1 MQGGVVGLLKGSALA
16 SFALPAPDMPSAAPV
31 PTPSPELPAMTPKT
45 CESMPPAVEQVQ
57 GPDPRKDGSEER
69 KTLLSPTEPRNAPD
83 SGPAPEQG
91 SIVEPFAQ
99 ELTGS
104 RPLQALEALAGMPG
118 PPSPVAAGM
127 ETGMCREVNQRPER
141 FDMHSQLAHVG
152 GEGEQGDPARSS
164 DGCRTEMP
172 SPGLETPSVPSN
184 PAVEDAPI
192 STPANHPIS
201 NCVQHADGIDRQCPS
216 MLDSHVPATC
226 RSKAMTG
233 PSSEGASHS
242 PDVLDS
248 STEEILDVQG
258 AGSSVVGQ
266 LRRDTI
272 QSLGPLG

>member
-45 CESMPPAVEQVQ
+45 CESTPPAVEKMQ
-57 GPDPRKDGSEER
+57 GPDPREDGSEER
-69 KTLLSPTEPRNAPD
+69 KTLPSPTEPPIAPNSKPAPD
-83 SGPAPEQG
+83 QS

-99 ELTGS
+99 ELTGFS
-104 RPLQALEALAGMPG
+104 PLQALEASAGMPRLS
-118 PPSPVAAGM
+118 SPVAAGM
-127 ETGMCREVNQRPER
+127 ETGMCREGIQRPEQ
-141 FDMHSQLAHVG
+141 FDMHSQLAHVD
-152 GEGEQGDPARSS
+152 GEGEHPARAS

-184 PAVEDAPI
+184 PAGDNAPI
-192 STPANHPIS
+192 STPGNHPIS

-216 MLDSHVPATC
+216 MLNSHVPATC
-226 RSKAMTG
+226 RSEAMTG

-242 PDVLDS
+242 PDVLES
-248 STEEILDVQG
+248 STEEYLDVQG
-258 AGSSVVGQ
+258 AGNTVVGQ